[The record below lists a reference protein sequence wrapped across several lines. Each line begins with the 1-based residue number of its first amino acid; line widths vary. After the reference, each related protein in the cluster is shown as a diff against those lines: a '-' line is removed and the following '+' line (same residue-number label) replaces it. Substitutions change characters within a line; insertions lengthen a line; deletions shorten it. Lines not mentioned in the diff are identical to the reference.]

1 MKKLLIATLLIVAIF
16 VIGCQAP
23 QELKTKIDNQAEQI
37 KNLETKINEQ
47 AATIEQLKTDFEKH
61 IAEFHKKPTTPAK
74 PPAPKI
80 KPPEKG

>member
-61 IAEFHKKPTTPAK
+61 IAEFHKKPTTPTK
-74 PPAPKI
+74 STQPSPPPRV
-80 KPPEKG
+80 GR